1 MRISVPALS
10 LRRQRWLADL
20 LDLGATAV
28 ELLPVHESVRE
39 AFLVQRGLTSY
50 WGYNT
55 IGYFAPHQQYSA
67 ALRPTSA
74 EGPTGDPDVLALRAH
89 QSRPILTTLLLSFGI
104 PRRAANP
111 HLALFG

>member
-20 LDLGATAV
+20 LDLGANAV

-39 AFLVQRGLTSY
+39 AFLLQRGLTSY
-50 WGYNT
+50 WGT
-55 IGYFAPHQQYSA
+55 TRSGTS
-67 ALRPTSA
+67 RPTSNP
-74 EGPTGDPDVLALRAH
+74 GPRCGPGRADGPVGDPDVLALRAR